1 MPIIPNIRFQHR
13 IFRLFIFF
21 SKKSIQILPII
32 KHIRFLKQIF
42 GRIFRLLNFFFTKK
56 QHDNYSEFSVS
67 TPNFPI
73 IRFLSEKSIPILPFI
88 KNIRFLKL
96 ILGRI
101 FRLLNFFSLR
111 NKMTIIPNIRYLQRI
126 FRLFIVFSKK
136 CIPILPIIKNIRFL
150 KRIFGRIFR

>member
-1 MPIIPNIRFQHR
+1 MPIIPNIRFLHR

-73 IRFLSEKSIPILPFI
+73 IRFLSEKSIQILPII
-88 KNIRFLKL
+88 KHIRFLKL
-96 ILGRI
+96 IFGRI

-111 NKMTIIPNIRYLQRI
+111 NNMTIIPNFRFLHRI
-126 FRLFIVFSKK
+126 FRSFVFCLRKAF
-136 CIPILPIIKNIRFL
+136 RFFRL
-150 KRIFGRIFR
+150 LRIFGFLN